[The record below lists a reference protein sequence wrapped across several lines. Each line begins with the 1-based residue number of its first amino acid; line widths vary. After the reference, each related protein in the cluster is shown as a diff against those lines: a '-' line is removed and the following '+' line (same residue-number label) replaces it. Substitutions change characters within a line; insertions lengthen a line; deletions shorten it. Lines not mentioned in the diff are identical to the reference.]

1 MRKRRCASL
10 NDSLTGS
17 IGHGNSTRP
26 SEGLRMRFP
35 KYEYDDMIA
44 LQYLLLTQGLQVNH
58 LRLLMVSP
66 RLCICECS
74 CVSMQGTSMGA
85 MHSW

>member
-58 LRLLMVSP
+58 LRLLMVRSSALTFVSV
-66 RLCICECS
+66 LCVCNAGYEYGS
-74 CVSMQGTSMGA
+74 DA
-85 MHSW
+85 